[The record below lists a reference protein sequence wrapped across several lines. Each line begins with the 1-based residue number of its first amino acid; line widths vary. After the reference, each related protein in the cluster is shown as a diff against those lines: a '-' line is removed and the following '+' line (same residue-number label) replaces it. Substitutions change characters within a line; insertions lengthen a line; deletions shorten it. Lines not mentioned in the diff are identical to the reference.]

1 MRVLLVTS
9 DREQCG
15 IREWG
20 RMLQEELAKLEVEVV
35 EYPHPG
41 WPAGGPSLPPELG
54 TFDIV
59 HVNHHA
65 ALHASLTPDLV
76 RYMQSIGWK
85 VVVTQHDT
93 FETSQIMQERGF
105 EAWISADAWVT
116 HELVQGLQYCTP
128 GNPDTARFKTYFVPQ
143 GVPAAPGVPIYV
155 PPSIN
160 DAEVPCL
167 GLFGFDFPWKNFDLA
182 VSVAAQAG
190 WQVLILSPGASP
202 ERVAHWRSYG
212 AQVGCITEY
221 LPTPEVV
228 RYLAGCT
235 ATAFL
240 YTCGN
245 SGTSG
250 AIRLGL
256 AARRPLVAFKCRQFR
271 DLYDK
276 LGVWWADGEDE
287 LADFLEMIRDPAIA
301 EVQVKL
307 VSQTA
312 EEMSWARVAQRYKEI
327 YERVLEL
334 R

>member
-1 MRVLLVTS
+1 MRVLMVTS

-15 IREWG
+15 IREYG
-20 RMLQEELAKLEVEVV
+20 RMLQAAIRSVDVEIEEF
-35 EYPHPG
+35 PHPDRHALSSAIHDDG
-41 WPAGGPSLPPELG
+41 LDLKSYDLL
-54 TFDIV
+54 F
-59 HVNHHA
+59 VNHHA
-65 ALHASLTPDLV
+65 ALCASWTAEYVKSLQDAGI
-76 RYMQSIGWK
+76 R

-105 EAWISADAWVT
+105 ECWISADAWVT

-128 GNPDTARFKTYFVPQ
+128 GNPDTARYRTYFVPQ
-143 GVPAAPGVPIYV
+143 GVPAAPPATQLFEK
-155 PPSIN
+155 PT
-160 DAEVPCL
+160 L

-182 VSVAAQAG
+182 LKVAGEAGWGVRLLAPGATDDRVAA
-190 WQVLILSPGASP
+190 WQEMLPGVSI
-202 ERVAHWRSYG
+202 ERR
-212 AQVGCITEY
+212 Y
-221 LPTPEVV
+221 LHTAEVV
-228 RYLAGCT
+228 RELASCW

-256 AARRPLVAFKCRQFR
+256 AARRPVVAFKCRQFR

-287 LADFLEMIRDPAIA
+287 LADFLEMIRDPAIQ